1 MRVANYSQ
9 VERTRLARARGRVR
23 ALGDSNARGRE
34 LLLDTFE
41 WLGERGVCAQFRA
54 SFNSSVDFGL
64 ISFLRYAFIEPHTFS
79 IGLRSGLE
87 GGVFHQFIPLRP

>member
-1 MRVANYSQ
+1 MYF
-9 VERTRLARARGRVR
+9 LH
-23 ALGDSNARGRE
+23 
-34 LLLDTFE
+34 FK
-41 WLGERGVCAQFRA
+41 GVKVFQNFLMP

-87 GGVFHQFIPLRP
+87 GGVFHQFIPFRA